1 MYFLPSQSKRLSQ
14 FLHLRLAH
22 SFRLEAHAAGTSVPA
37 DLQSDCCEYEDLQS
51 DKNLSLNYFSYDK
64 TYQKPLQF
72 YGVGLYISTMGL
84 HSKHHSRLNVEF
96 EAEVAGE
103 LIGRL
108 HFTMHQFA
116 HPRRTDSQ

>member
-1 MYFLPSQSKRLSQ
+1 M
-14 FLHLRLAH
+14 HLRLTHA
-22 SFRLEAHAAGTSVPA
+22 FWFEAHVAGTSVPA

-84 HSKHHSRLNVEF
+84 HSKHYCGLDIEF